1 MQEARDGGGRGE
13 VREQQQPRQ
22 ADRHAH
28 SVRPQLLRR
37 GQDPHELQGAVI
49 PEYQHY
55 TDAAFNS
62 QYYFNYHDDYLTIFT
77 HEG

>member
-37 GQDPHELQGAVI
+37 GQDPHELQGTVI
-49 PEYQHY
+49 PEYQHF
-55 TDAAFNS
+55 TGTTLDMT
-62 QYYFNYHDDYLTIFT
+62 LTSMMII
-77 HEG
+77 

>member
-37 GQDPHELQGAVI
+37 GQDPHELQGDTI
-49 PEYQHY
+49 IISIILMLLLIHNI
-55 TDAAFNS
+55 T
-62 QYYFNYHDDYLTIFT
+62 LTTMMII
-77 HEG
+77 